1 MQATIDVEFV
11 AHTLLQ
17 YTSSQGAD
25 AQSRTYELLDQRT
38 DDKAR
43 ERLREELGEMKGILR
58 RLREGTRG
66 EFGCFR
72 RVRGALPSGR

>member
-17 YTSSQGAD
+17 YTSTQGAD
-25 AQSRTYELLDQRT
+25 AQNRTYELLDQRT

-43 ERLREELGEMKGILR
+43 ASLREELGEMKVILR

-72 RVRGALPSGR
+72 RVRGANPGR